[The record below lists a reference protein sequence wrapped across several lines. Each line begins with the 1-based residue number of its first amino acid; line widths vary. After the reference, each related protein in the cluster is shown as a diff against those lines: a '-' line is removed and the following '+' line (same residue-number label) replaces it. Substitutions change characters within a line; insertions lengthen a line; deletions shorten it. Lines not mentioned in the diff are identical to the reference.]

1 MAKVAV
7 VGVVGRTNAGKS
19 TLVNALVGEKVSIVS
34 PVEQTTRNTIR
45 GIVADPRGQLVLLDT
60 PGLHKAVGE
69 LGRILNRMARRS
81 AAGTDITCVVFDA
94 SEEPQMEDVG
104 WMQRVAKEQ
113 PEKVVFVLNK
123 ADKAPFYET
132 MYREAWEEARKS
144 SYQSGSGVSS
154 QSGSGVSPL
163 QDKDVNLL
171 SRSGETPLPLSSGET
186 PLPLSSGETHP
197 SSDIASQCSLRSG
210 DMLPLW
216 VKSIASTPGGAK
228 SVADALFDLAEEGEK
243 LFDDEIVTDYPRK
256 LTIADSIREKY
267 LAKLHQELP
276 HELGVVV
283 KTIREKTEKGEP
295 TWEVEAE
302 ILVNRAS
309 QKPIV
314 IGKGAATIK
323 YVRKCSERELSDL
336 FGVKVKM
343 ELWVRVEPH
352 WMKNQRLLA
361 EMGYLG
367 ELV

>member
-123 ADKAPFYET
+123 ADKAPFYES
-132 MYREAWEEARKS
+132 MYREAWEGAVGNGAVGGIGAHS
-144 SYQSGSGVSS
+144 T
-154 QSGSGVSPL
+154 
-163 QDKDVNLL
+163 N
-171 SRSGETPLPLSSGET
+171 
-186 PLPLSSGETHP
+186 
-197 SSDIASQCSLRSG
+197 
-210 DMLPLW
+210 PLW

-228 SVADALFDLAEEGEK
+228 SVADALFSLAEEGEK

-283 KTIREKTEKGEP
+283 KKIREKTEKGEP
-295 TWEVEAE
+295 AWEVEAE

-352 WMKNQRLLA
+352 WMKNERLLA